1 MQQNTTDTAEKLI
14 PRNRLLSKQKL
25 NTCAISF
32 GVRRGLDLEKYKETI
47 CEDWKKMMKTI
58 FQSWE
63 GGNTCNIV
71 AKQLSKMLYIVTW
84 KIKNVPNKILYLVK

>member
-1 MQQNTTDTAEKLI
+1 
-14 PRNRLLSKQKL
+14 
-25 NTCAISF
+25 
-32 GVRRGLDLEKYKETI
+32 
-47 CEDWKKMMKTI
+47 MKTI

-71 AKQLSKMLYIVTW
+71 AKQLSKMLYVVTW